1 MKLKN
6 WKDNINCARTFMN
19 KSFQRVW
26 NSFWALFHK
35 WVTVVEMKIALIWL
49 VLQKEERK
57 VMTQM
62 NNDSNQQKESLKF
75 NDMIH
80 YYLFV
85 KKILF
90 ILSIKKL
97 SISYLAKIQIGLIT

>member
-6 WKDNINCARTFMN
+6 WKDNINCARTFMK
-19 KSFQRVW
+19 KSFQKVW

-75 NDMIH
+75 NDMIY

-85 KKILF
+85 KNFCLF
-90 ILSIKKL
+90 WVLKNYQLDIWPKYKL
-97 SISYLAKIQIGLIT
+97 VL